1 MGKIKC
7 WTCLYHGYRTATCD
21 YLLITGHRRGCPV
34 EGCTKYASSK
44 RARELSK
51 LYVSG
56 DGSRPSD
63 EELLKLYEQ
72 GLSDVEIAT
81 IFGKSK
87 TLAAHWR
94 RKYGLPAQR
103 EIEVE
108 ARDD

>member
-1 MGKIKC
+1 MGKNKC

-51 LYVSG
+51 SYDELN
-56 DGSRPSD
+56 GSRPSD

-72 GLSDVEIAT
+72 GLSDTEIAAV
-81 IFGKSK
+81 FGKSK

>member
-1 MGKIKC
+1 
-7 WTCLYHGYRTATCD
+7 LYHGYRTATCD

-34 EGCTKYASSK
+34 EGCTKHASSK
-44 RARELSK
+44 RAQELSK
-51 LYVSG
+51 HYAGL
-56 DGSRPSD
+56 DGMRPSD

-72 GLSDVEIAT
+72 GLSDTEIAAV
-81 IFGKSK
+81 FGKSK